1 MYTLYPAYPVD
12 MSDTRTLG
20 SRDARAELG
29 HLIDQAH
36 YTGKHVIL
44 TKSDEPR
51 AVLVSYEW
59 WLEKQTEA
67 EAESGLTPP

>member
-1 MYTLYPAYPVD
+1 
-12 MSDTRTLG
+12 MSDTRSIG

-29 HLIDQAH
+29 RLIDEAH

-51 AVLVSYEW
+51 AVLVPYSW
-59 WLEKQTEA
+59 WQERQTQA
-67 EAESGLTPP
+67 RSGPTPP